1 MRNKWVLFGVVAS
14 LLVLTASVALA
25 ADGSVLANAIAKQ
38 VETAP
43 IPSICRLNPAISAS
57 PAAPRST

>member
-43 IPSICRLNPAISAS
+43 NTINICLLYTSPS
-57 PAAPRST
+57 PRD

>member
-25 ADGSVLANAIAKQ
+25 ADGSVRALWANSCSLKKPFRQGI
-38 VETAP
+38 
-43 IPSICRLNPAISAS
+43 R
-57 PAAPRST
+57 